1 VRDETV
7 ARNYAEALFASAMK
21 HDAVEEF
28 AEAIETVAVLLDEN
42 ADFRLFLETPRVD
55 VADKKRVVDE
65 VLSDKLPVQVVNFVQ
80 VTIDKHR
87 QRILRVIAR
96 EYAGLVDEHLNRAHV
111 DVTVARPM
119 DDATIEEIGQRLSAM
134 LGKTAIPHVRVQ
146 PNLLGGIVVRSGDTI
161 YDGSLR
167 HRLER
172 MRRQVLARQSSGA
185 TR

>member
-7 ARNYAEALFASAMK
+7 ARNYAEALFASALK

-28 AEAIETVAVLLDEN
+28 AEAIETVSVLLDEN
-42 ADFRLFLETPRVD
+42 PDFKLFLETPRVD
-55 VADKKRVVDE
+55 VEDKKRLVRE
-65 VLSDKLPVQVVNFVQ
+65 VLGDRLPAQVVNFVQ

-87 QRILRVIAR
+87 QRILRAIAR
-96 EYAGLVDEHLNRAHV
+96 EYAGIVDEHFNRAHV
-111 DVTVARPM
+111 DVSVARPL
-119 DDATIEEIGQRLSAM
+119 DDATTEEIGQRLSAM

-146 PNLLGGIVVRSGDTI
+146 PDLLGGIVVRSGDTI

-167 HRLER
+167 RRLER

>member
-1 VRDETV
+1 MRDQAV

-28 AEAIETVAVLLDEN
+28 AEAIETVAVLLDEHP
-42 ADFRLFLETPRVD
+42 DFRLLLETPRVD
-55 VADKKRVVDE
+55 EEDKKRVIRE
-65 VLSDKLPVQVVNFVQ
+65 VFEGRLPVQVVNFVQ
-80 VTIDKHR
+80 VTIDKRR
-87 QRILRVIAR
+87 QRVLRAIAR
-96 EYAGLVDEHLNRAHV
+96 EYAALVDEHFNRAHV

-119 DDATIEEIGQRLSAM
+119 DDATRTDIAHRLSAM
-134 LGKTAIPHVRVQ
+134 LGKTAIPHVRVE
-146 PNLLGGIVVRSGDTI
+146 PELLGGIVVRSGDTI

-172 MRRQVLARQSSGA
+172 MRRHILTKRASGA